1 LSYSQSLVVKLGGVT
16 AALRE
21 IDPLRDWRFAKSGG
35 KNGAAMKQVQ
45 FGFCVPTFAFPG
57 TNLFRTP
64 NYAALDAQA
73 TMQIALHAAE
83 LGYDSLWVADHLMLG
98 QDEAILEGW
107 TVLAA
112 LAGSTH
118 TAKLGMIH
126 QANLFRYPAVAAKM
140 VATLDQIAGGRLIHF
155 IDAGTQRREHLAYG
169 LPWSD
174 NAEEQSARLIE
185 SIELMIALWTANGP
199 IDYAGF
205 YYQVT
210 GAVCAPAPIQRPH
223 PPIWLGEAHPATL
236 NICARYGQG
245 WNTVPV
251 AIPELRDRL
260 ALLRAACK
268 QATRPYEELEKSLE
282 IQVLI
287 APDRAALRQQLR
299 EIIQRAPSG
308 QAPDRELAAFIGG
321 MTDELPDTLSETWL
335 AGTPDEIEQ
344 RVRAYVAEGI
354 SHFMLWFID
363 APSQVG
369 LRLFAAQ
376 VAPRFR

>member
-1 LSYSQSLVVKLGGVT
+1 M
-16 AALRE
+16 R
-21 IDPLRDWRFAKSGG
+21 
-35 KNGAAMKQVQ
+35 QVQ

-57 TNLFRTP
+57 AQLFRTP

-73 TMQIALHAAE
+73 TMRIARHADE

-98 QDEAILEGW
+98 QDDAILEGW
-107 TVLAA
+107 TALAA
-112 LAGSTH
+112 LAGSTR
-118 TAKLGMIH
+118 TAKLGLIH
-126 QANLFRYPAVAAKM
+126 QANLFRHPAVAAKM
-140 VATLDQIAGGRLIHF
+140 AATLDQIAGGRLIHF
-155 IDAGTQRREHLAYG
+155 IDTGTQRREHLAYG

-174 NAEEQSARLIE
+174 KAEEQSARLVE
-185 SIELMIALWTANGP
+185 SIELMIGLWTADRP

-205 YYQVT
+205 YYQVA
-210 GAVCAPAPIQRPH
+210 GAVCLPAPIQQPH

-236 NICARYGQG
+236 DICARYAQG
-245 WNTVPV
+245 WNSVPV

-260 ALLRAACK
+260 ALLRAACE
-268 QATRPYEELEKSLE
+268 QAGRRFEELEKSLE

-287 APDRAALRQQLR
+287 ALDRAGLRQQLR
-299 EIIQRAPSG
+299 EIIQRAPSD
-308 QAPDRELAAFIGG
+308 QPPDSELAAFIGG
-321 MTDELPDTLSETWL
+321 TTDELPGSMSETWL

-363 APSQVG
+363 APSQGG
-369 LRLFAAQ
+369 LRLFAEQ

>member
-1 LSYSQSLVVKLGGVT
+1 
-16 AALRE
+16 
-21 IDPLRDWRFAKSGG
+21 
-35 KNGAAMKQVQ
+35 MKQVQ

-57 TNLFRTP
+57 ANLFRTP
-64 NYAALDAQA
+64 NYPALDAQT
-73 TMQIALHAAE
+73 TMQLARHADE

-98 QDEAILEGW
+98 QDDAILEGW

-118 TAKLGMIH
+118 TAKLGLIH
-126 QANLFRYPAVAAKM
+126 QANLFRHPAIAAKM
-140 VATLDQIAGGRLIHF
+140 AATLDQIADGRLIHF
-155 IDAGTQRREHLAYG
+155 IDTGTQRREHLAYG

-174 NAEEQSARLIE
+174 NAEEQSARLVE
-185 SIELMIALWTANGP
+185 SIELMIALWTADGP
-199 IDYAGF
+199 IDYSGF

-223 PPIWLGEAHPATL
+223 PPIWLGEAHAATL

-251 AIPELRDRL
+251 AIPELRERL
-260 ALLRAACK
+260 ALLRAACE
-268 QATRPYEELEKSLE
+268 QASRPFEALEKSLE

-287 APDRAALRQQLR
+287 APERESLRQQLH
-299 EIIQRAPSG
+299 EIIR
-308 QAPDRELAAFIGG
+308 QAPANQTLDTELAAFLGRT
-321 MTDELPDTLSETWL
+321 TDELPRTMSETWL
-335 AGTPDEIEQ
+335 AGTPDEVEQ

-354 SHFMLWFID
+354 SHFMLWFLD
-363 APSQVG
+363 APNQMG
-369 LRLFAAQ
+369 LRLFANQ